1 MMMPPDFAKLLLIAV
16 IGLIVALYG
25 YAHARAY
32 REGLPP
38 IMDAVFSL
46 GAFAIMCAAFVYGG
60 RIGEGFGM
68 TTEGRIAGLGMAVI
82 VLRWLR
88 ARLGI
93 ELAGWSAKK

>member
-1 MMMPPDFAKLLLIAV
+1 MPGDFNKLLVIMV
-16 IGLIVALYG
+16 IGLIVATYA

-38 IMDAVFSL
+38 ILDALFS
-46 GAFAIMCAAFVYGG
+46 GAAFAIMCVSFIYGG
-60 RIGEGFGM
+60 RIGVGYDM
-68 TTEGRIAGLGMAVI
+68 LTEGRIAGLGAAVI

-93 ELAGWSAKK
+93 ELAEWNARK